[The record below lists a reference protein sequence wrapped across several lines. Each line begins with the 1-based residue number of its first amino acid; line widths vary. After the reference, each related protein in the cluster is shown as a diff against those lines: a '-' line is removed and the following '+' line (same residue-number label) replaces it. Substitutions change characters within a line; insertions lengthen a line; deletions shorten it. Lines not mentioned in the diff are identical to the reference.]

1 MKDSLMSVHVEKVWV
16 YLLVF
21 VSLLALT
28 AVTAYVS
35 FIDLG
40 PLNNVVALGIAF
52 IKALLVVVFFMHLRH
67 SPRLVPLV
75 AGAAVL
81 WLVILFALTLSDYLT
96 RGWLGVPGK

>member
-1 MKDSLMSVHVEKVWV
+1 MRDGSVSVHVEKVWV

-28 AVTAYVS
+28 AATAYVS

-52 IKALLVVVFFMHLRH
+52 LKALLVVVFFMHLRH

-75 AGAAVL
+75 ACAAVL

-96 RGWLGVPGK
+96 RGWLGVAGR